1 MDLAAVSPQ
10 RNVAKSGWW
19 RRAVFYEIAPISF
32 QDSNGDGKGDLP
44 GLIRRL
50 DYLTWLGIDAVWLTP
65 VYPSPMLDLGYDITD
80 YCAIDPVYGTMA
92 DFDALVAALHAR
104 GIRLILDLV
113 PNHSSDQHPWF
124 AESRSSRDNP
134 KRDWYIWADP
144 AANGGPPNNW
154 LSRFGG
160 SAWSWDDSRK
170 QYYHHSF
177 LVGQPDLNWRH

>member
-1 MDLAAVSPQ
+1 MDFAAVSPDG
-10 RNVAKSGWW
+10 RAVTDGWW

-44 GLIRRL
+44 GLTTRL
-50 DYLTWLGIDAVWLTP
+50 DYLTWLGVDAVWLTP
-65 VYPSPMLDLGYDITD
+65 IFPSPMLDLGYDIAD
-80 YCAIDPVYGTMA
+80 YCAIDPAYGTMA

-134 KRDWYIWADP
+134 KRDWYTWRDAPNDWMSVFTACGP
-144 AANGGPPNNW
+144 AWTLDQATG
-154 LSRFGG
+154 
-160 SAWSWDDSRK
+160 
-170 QYYHHSF
+170 QYYLHSF
-177 LVGQPDLNWRH
+177 MPEQPD